1 MKLKIILIIA
11 MLLCITSACSAC
23 CSAGSK
29 YIQADKYVSVIESNM
44 GNWMLLM
51 SNRRDVDC
59 DDEFLTEESNIPAV
73 FDYAYVERFYGNQF
87 DVYKKRV
94 IIFADRVNDKRKSNI
109 RLSKYYEKDGNFK
122 MIFHDGSIVK
132 LDISDL
138 KKQH

>member
-1 MKLKIILIIA
+1 MIIA
-11 MLLCITSACSAC
+11 MLLCITSVFFAC
-23 CSAGSK
+23 CSSGSK
-29 YIQADKYVSVIESNM
+29 YVQADKYVSVIESDM

-59 DDEFLTEESNIPAV
+59 DDEFLAEESDIPAV
-73 FDYAYVERFYGNQF
+73 FDYAYVEWCYGNRF
-87 DVYKKRV
+87 DVYKNRV

-109 RLSKYYEKDGNFK
+109 MLSKYYEKDGNFK
-122 MIFHDGSIVK
+122 MIFQDGSIVK

>member
-1 MKLKIILIIA
+1 MIIA
-11 MLLCITSACSAC
+11 MLLCITSAFSAC

-29 YIQADKYVSVIESNM
+29 YVQTNKYVSVIESDM

-59 DDEFLTEESNIPAV
+59 DDEFLAEESNIPAV
-73 FDYAYVERFYGNQF
+73 FDYAYVEWCYGNLF

-109 RLSKYYEKDGNFK
+109 MLSKYYEKDGNFK
-122 MIFHDGSIVK
+122 MIFQDGSIIE
-132 LDISDL
+132 LDVSDL
-138 KKQH
+138 NKQPR